1 MNSMEL
7 TARPPQIPAVCLNS
21 NGTTSGPTRP
31 GSVIVLDNGFECNDT
46 FREGHGSLVNRTVRE
61 SGFQGPIARNEVQF
75 RGNASTLLDKKPLTP
90 DQARQAMR
98 QDAANLVTGSLNGY
112 ADSLNAQSKAGARN
126 SVMNISGG
134 LNKADVVRAL
144 INRMFTNQQSLDN
157 ATRAFGV
164 DQAKLRSPDPKVS
177 GPEMLKLQQGL
188 VDTTN
193 QGLDNNAQVRQA
205 QNGYNTAVKRFE
217 SQRNS
222 VVVAVG
228 NTGAAVLHPGVKLP
242 QDFQRSYNVNDDVTA
257 VGASMRGIGRSGFSA
272 EERGNIV
279 YAEGM
284 APTNN
289 LAPGQ
294 TSPSLGTSFAAPRI
308 SGVMAELHR
317 RHPNLSSSQVENLMR
332 NQLTDQRGGYTELDP
347 NKARQFYR
355 TH

>member
-1 MNSMEL
+1 MEL
-7 TARPPQIPAVCLNS
+7 SARPPQIPAVCLNS
-21 NGTTSGPTRP
+21 NGTTAGPHRP
-31 GSVIVLDNGFECNDT
+31 GSVIVLDSGFDCTDT
-46 FREGHGSLVNRTVRE
+46 YEGHGSLVNRTVRE
-61 SGFQGPIARNEVQF
+61 SGFSGPISRTQVQF
-75 RGNASTLLDKKPLTP
+75 RGNAATQLDKQPLTP
-90 DQARQAMR
+90 EQARQALR

-112 ADSLNAQSKAGARN
+112 AESLNAQSRAGARN

-144 INRMFTNQQSLDN
+144 INRMCDNPQSLDN

-164 DQAKLRSPDPKVS
+164 DQEKLRSSDPKVS

-188 VDTTN
+188 VNTTN
-193 QGLDNNAQVRQA
+193 QALDNNPQVARA
-205 QNGYNTAVKRFE
+205 QNNYNTAVKRFE
-217 SQRNS
+217 SQQNS

-242 QDFQRSYNVNDDVTA
+242 QDFQRSFNVNDDVTA

-272 EERGNIV
+272 NERSNIV

-294 TSPSLGTSFAAPRI
+294 TQPSMGTSFAAPRI
-308 SGVMAELHR
+308 AGVMAELHR
-317 RHPNLSSSQVENLMR
+317 RHPNLSSAQVENLMR

-347 NKARQFYR
+347 GKVRQFYTNR
-355 TH
+355 